1 MCVQKIFYYFLQKSF
16 PVYTQRQKA
25 EDNKSR
31 DNNNNIVVYCECKE
45 QKYRNMFERKGGLS
59 MKAFLASIHNCWSLQ
74 VKKVLVVSDD
84 GSVLA
89 TNVRIVNGRHFTPNL
104 LAKLLYLCQESSHP
118 LLLSRLLFLM
128 FNKLK
133 LDSRKS

>member
-1 MCVQKIFYYFLQKSF
+1 
-16 PVYTQRQKA
+16 
-25 EDNKSR
+25 
-31 DNNNNIVVYCECKE
+31 
-45 QKYRNMFERKGGLS
+45 

-128 FNKLK
+128 FYKLK